1 MIFWKLEVDLEVF
14 LGSDGPYAVDG
25 RVVRAAVVQPVGAD
39 VGSADEVLRKLRHQG
54 FFLKLKLNETFSLT
68 GFLIQKGH
76 FSAMI

>member
-54 FFLKLKLNETFSLT
+54 FFFKFELNKTFGLKVFK
-68 GFLIQKGH
+68 IQKGP
-76 FSAMI
+76 SSLMI